1 MSLAAQIL
9 DVDEDLRDRRL
20 TGLRGLSGRGRLS
33 GRGLDPL
40 EHHGLLLALALR
52 AQLTRLSR
60 RQRALPLLDRR
71 VTSLLTLLLLR
82 LALLLSLLQLLPRP
96 GDRQV
101 VLGLAL
107 ALLHRCLA
115 LSGLRTLLARKRLSL
130 ALLHRRLALLHR
142 RLALLHRRL
151 ALLHRRLALLH
162 RRLALSGLRTLLA
175 RERLSLALLH
185 RRLAL
190 PGLRTLAGLPLWR
203 RWGLALALLQLRL
216 PGRRLRAGLRL
227 SLLLDL
233 WLLRPLLLGLGLLRS
248 LRAGRLP
255 GLTAFGGRRLGRA
268 FGEHDP
274 WRGGERRHHRE
285 RQQRLP
291 MSSFGL
297 QSFGQDPLLRLRRVF
312 CLSARPR
319 SAGDYLHIAAGLWSW
334 EPRAKVRTRASCAMC
349 KSCLNN
355 G

>member
-1 MSLAAQIL
+1 MVGLLDDDPPAGLRALMPLAAQIL

-33 GRGLDPL
+33 GQGLNPL

-60 RQRALPLLDRR
+60 RQRALPLLDHR

-82 LALLLSLLQLLPRP
+82 LALLLSLLQLLPLP

-151 ALLHRRLALLH
+151 AL
-162 RRLALSGLRTLLA
+162 SGLWTLLA
-175 RERLSLALLH
+175 GERLSLALLH

-190 PGLRTLAGLPLWR
+190 PGLRTLAGLPRWR

-216 PGRRLRAGLRL
+216 PGRRLWAGLRL

-268 FGEHDP
+268 LGEHDP
-274 WRGGERRHHRE
+274 WRGGERRHNRE
-285 RQQRLP
+285 RQQHLP
-291 MSSFGL
+291 MSSFSL
-297 QSFGQDPLLRLRRVF
+297 QSFGQDPLLRLRRRF
-312 CLSARPR
+312 A
-319 SAGDYLHIAAGLWSW
+319 
-334 EPRAKVRTRASCAMC
+334 
-349 KSCLNN
+349 
-355 G
+355 

>member
-1 MSLAAQIL
+1 MVGLLDDDPPAGLGALMSLAAQIL
-9 DVDEDLRDRRL
+9 DIDEDLRDRRL

-33 GRGLDPL
+33 GQGLNPL

-60 RQRALPLLDRR
+60 RQRALPLLDHR

-82 LALLLSLLQLLPRP
+82 LALLLSLLQLLPLP

-115 LSGLRTLLARKRLSL
+115 LLHRRLALSGLRTLLARKRLSL
-130 ALLHRRLALLHR
+130 ALL
-142 RLALLHRRL
+142 
-151 ALLHRRLALLH
+151 RRLALLH

-175 RERLSLALLH
+175 GERLSLALLH

-216 PGRRLRAGLRL
+216 PGRRLWAGLRL

-268 FGEHDP
+268 LGEHDS
-274 WRGGERRHHRE
+274 WHGGERRHHRE

-291 MSSFGL
+291 MSSFSL
-297 QSFGQDPLLRLRRVF
+297 QSFGQDPLLRLRRRF
-312 CLSARPR
+312 A
-319 SAGDYLHIAAGLWSW
+319 
-334 EPRAKVRTRASCAMC
+334 
-349 KSCLNN
+349 
-355 G
+355 

>member
-1 MSLAAQIL
+1 MVGLLDDDPPAGLGALMPLAAQIL
-9 DVDEDLRDRRL
+9 DIDEDLRDRRL

-33 GRGLDPL
+33 GQGLNPL

-60 RQRALPLLDRR
+60 RQRALPLLDHR

-82 LALLLSLLQLLPRP
+82 LALLLSLLQLLPLP

-115 LSGLRTLLARKRLSL
+115 L
-130 ALLHRRLALLHR
+130 
-142 RLALLHRRL
+142 
-151 ALLHRRLALLH
+151 LH

-175 RERLSLALLH
+175 RKRLSLALLH

-216 PGRRLRAGLRL
+216 PGRRLWAGLRL

-268 FGEHDP
+268 LGEHDS
-274 WRGGERRHHRE
+274 WHGGERRHHRE

-291 MSSFGL
+291 MSSFSL
-297 QSFGQDPLLRLRRVF
+297 QSFGQDPLLRLRRRF
-312 CLSARPR
+312 A
-319 SAGDYLHIAAGLWSW
+319 
-334 EPRAKVRTRASCAMC
+334 
-349 KSCLNN
+349 
-355 G
+355 